1 MASCRR
7 VRGTAASRPRAVAI
21 AGAGQASPPS
31 THARG
36 RPGRGLR
43 DQVLAIGPSRAET
56 VIVAAAAHEIHLARP
71 VVPPPISSAPS
82 RRGPWP
88 IVRPPPNAPSA
99 ECERIR
105 ACGGQS
111 LRPRLR
117 LRLLVRRLSRRAW
130 TGGELLGIA
139 PPGCNNA
146 QAVER
151 NQPPPPSPPP
161 GRQQPEP
168 ASTPVPV
175 ARAAPG
181 PCLSPVRPTADSA
194 LPRILRPS
202 VRHARSE
209 ALLSIQG
216 STAHP
221 TARTSHPHERTAAA
235 DVPSSSSSPRGSLAN
250 RDHTPRIAH
259 TPSPPSLRPHRS
271 CRE

>member
-21 AGAGQASPPS
+21 ARAGQASPPS

-71 VVPPPISSAPS
+71 VVPLPS
-82 RRGPWP
+82 RPLHLAVAHGPWP
-88 IVRPPPNAPSA
+88 MVRPPPNAPSA
-99 ECERIR
+99 ECGRIR

-111 LRPRLR
+111 PRLRLRLR

-139 PPGCNNA
+139 PLGCNNA

-151 NQPPPPSPPP
+151 NQPPPPIASPPP

-175 ARAAPG
+175 ARAALG
-181 PCLSPVRPTADSA
+181 PCLSLVRPTADSA

-221 TARTSHPHERTAAA
+221 TARRDALATHTNAQQPPTFPAAA
-235 DVPSSSSSPRGSLAN
+235 PGARS
-250 RDHTPRIAH
+250 RIEITHPA
-259 TPSPPSLRPHRS
+259 
-271 CRE
+271 